1 MGDELTAG
9 PLDGRVAIVTGGG
22 RGVGRGIALALAGAG
37 AAVVVCGRTAEPL
50 DETVQD
56 IGARGGRAAAIVA
69 DVTIPDDVDAGIA
82 LACERFGGV
91 DILVNNA
98 TLVPHGSLL
107 DISEELVDAAW
118 AAGPV
123 AAWRFMVRCHPYMKA
138 RGGGAIVNVSSGAA
152 ITPNV
157 PERGTYAAIKA
168 ALGAYS
174 RAAAMEWAADGIRV
188 NAIMPVALTDAFAA
202 FLEHEPDAGAAV
214 VAAIPL
220 GRIGD
225 PERDIGRAVVFLCSD
240 DAAYLTGAT
249 LPLDGGLA
257 YLR

>member
-1 MGDELTAG
+1 VTVGA
-9 PLDGRVAIVTGGG
+9 LDGRVAIVTGGG

-50 DETVQD
+50 DETVREVE
-56 IGARGGRAAAIVA
+56 ARGGRAASIVT
-69 DVTIPDDVDAGIA
+69 DVTATDDVDACLA
-82 LACERFGGV
+82 LTVDRFGGV

-107 DISEELVDAAW
+107 EISEQLVNDAW

-123 AAWRFMVRCHPYMKA
+123 AAWRFMVRCHPHMRA

-188 NAIMPVALTDAFAA
+188 NAIMPVALTDAFTA
-202 FLEHEPDAGAAV
+202 FLEHDADAGAAV
-214 VAAIPL
+214 VAGIPL